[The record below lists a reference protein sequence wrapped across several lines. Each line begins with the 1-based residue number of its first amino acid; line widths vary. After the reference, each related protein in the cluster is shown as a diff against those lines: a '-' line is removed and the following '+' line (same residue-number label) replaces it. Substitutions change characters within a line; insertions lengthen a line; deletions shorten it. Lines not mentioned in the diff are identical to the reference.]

1 MTDFE
6 KTLLVTL
13 YWPKMKTQIEHF
25 VKKCHPCQ
33 STLPNKIKPPLG
45 KFPLPDR
52 RFSDL
57 HLDVV
62 GPLPESRG
70 YKFLLTIFCRLT
82 RYFTKRSRWPK
93 PWLRSALRLSPWV
106 GGQVRLA
113 TVGLLGQNGR
123 TFVSR
128 LWQDLQRTLNVKVI
142 FVPYFHQATN
152 GIVERA
158 HGTLKRGLKAMLV
171 EMGQNHKQ
179 DWYVH

>member
-93 PWLRSALRLSPWV
+93 PWLRSAATPFSM
-106 GGQVRLA
+106 GGWPGTACHSRPARTKWSNLCVQTLA
-113 TVGLLGQNGR
+113 GPAKNP
-123 TFVSR
+123 
-128 LWQDLQRTLNVKVI
+128 QR
-142 FVPYFHQATN
+142 
-152 GIVERA
+152 
-158 HGTLKRGLKAMLV
+158 
-171 EMGQNHKQ
+171 
-179 DWYVH
+179 